1 MSKKIADFTLT
12 LGRGTKN
19 LWLKYHFL
27 VPPRLWKK
35 YIKFLWSILHQ
46 NGPAPFLNIFDVD
59 GYNKWI
65 KQNEKTE
72 ELEEK
77 LEYEPLISVLIPV
90 YNVKG
95 EYLRECIESVLKQS
109 YSNFEI
115 CIVDDA
121 SSKKETLAV
130 LKEYEKN
137 EKIRIK
143 YRKKNGHI
151 SRSSND
157 ALEMAKGEFVALL
170 DNDDLLA
177 KNALYEVVKVLN
189 KNKKLDFIYSDEDKI
204 NLDGKRC
211 EPNFK
216 PDFSPDTLLS
226 MNYICHLSV
235 IRTSLVRKV
244 GGFTVGME
252 GAQDY
257 DLFLRLVE
265 NTKKIYHIHKVLYH
279 WRMIP
284 GSTSLEIEN
293 KQYADDNGIKA
304 IEAALKRRGL
314 EGHVERDTMTQF
326 YKVSYKPK
334 NEPMVS
340 ILIPTKDHAK
350 VTEVCLRT
358 LFEKTT
364 YKNYEVILIDN
375 GSKEKSTLDL
385 FEEYKNK
392 YKNFRVLREDIEF
405 NYSKLNNL
413 AAKEAKGE
421 YLVLLNND
429 TEIITPEWL
438 EYMVG
443 YAALPHV
450 GAVGAKLFYPDGTLQ
465 HGGVILGIGGGVA
478 SHAFL
483 NASKDDVGLYGRLRV
498 PYDYSAVTAACLCVS
513 KKKFEEVGGLEE
525 DLKVAYN
532 DVDFNLKLLMKG
544 YYNVFLPMVEL
555 FHYESKSRGSDMAS
569 GNYQRFMSESDYMWT
584 KWGDVLEND
593 RFYNK
598 NFTKKGWFALDREL
612 DEEDNIEKYKFKKE
626 KKEKTVLFVVESR
639 ETAQYRYRVKNVME
653 SIEKYTKWGA
663 GIVLGN
669 EVNDTH
675 LVNVDL
681 VVILRQTAKN
691 SRIPE
696 FINKAHKRGLKVVFD
711 LDDLVFDYKDLPKI
725 LKGIRSVDVF
735 YWAGF
740 IWGARRIA
748 KKVDGFITTNDF
760 LAKRL
765 KKSFERP
772 VKVIPNSLDDAQ
784 IEVADKCIKDK
795 DHEGFVIGYFSG
807 SPTHVR
813 DLRMIEP
820 EIFKFLDQHEDAK
833 LKIVGFMEPSS
844 KMKKRIKNGQVE
856 ILKFMDYLGQM
867 EMMSKVDV
875 NIAPLVIS
883 EFTNCKSE
891 LKFFEAAAV
900 ETVTIASPIYTFKK
914 AISDGETGFLAKPGE
929 WYDKLEYIY
938 NNPKE
943 NQKIAKAARKYAL
956 ENYHGKKFVK
966 EVEEAYK
973 AFMI

>member
-1 MSKKIADFTLT
+1 MKKLKS
-12 LGRGTKN
+12 LGITIVRGAKN
-19 LWLKYHFL
+19 AWTKYHFL
-27 VPPRLWKK
+27 IPPRLWKN
-35 YIKFLWSILHQ
+35 YLKFVWSIIRAKKITDFWFPYD
-46 NGPAPFLNIFDVD
+46 GE
-59 GYNKWI
+59 GYNEWLKL
-65 KQNEKTE
+65 NEKPTKI
-72 ELEEK
+72 EK
-77 LEYEPLISVLIPV
+77 LEYNPLISILIPV

-109 YSNFEI
+109 YENFEI

-121 SSKKETLAV
+121 SSDKETLAA

-143 YRKKNGHI
+143 HRKKNGHI
-151 SRSSND
+151 SRASND

-189 KNKKLDFIYSDEDKI
+189 ENKKLDFIYSDEDKI
-204 NLDGKRC
+204 NLDGDRC
-211 EPNFK
+211 EPHFK

-244 GGFTVGME
+244 GGFTVGLE

-314 EGHVERDTMTQF
+314 DGRVEKDTMTQF
-326 YKVSYKPK
+326 YKVSYKFK
-334 NEPMVS
+334 KEPMVS

-364 YKNYEVILIDN
+364 YKNFEVILIDN
-375 GSKEKSTLDL
+375 GSKEKSALEL
-385 FEEYKNK
+385 FDEYKKK

-405 NYSKLNNL
+405 NYSRLNNL

-450 GAVGAKLFYPDGTLQ
+450 GAVGAKLYYPDGSVQ
-465 HGGVILGIGGGVA
+465 HAGVVLGMGGGVA
-478 SHAFL
+478 AHAFL
-483 NASKDDVGLYGRLRV
+483 NASKNDVGIYARLRV

-532 DVDFNLKLLMKG
+532 DMDFNLKLLKKG
-544 YYNVFLPMVEL
+544 YYNVFVPMAEL

-569 GNYQRFMSESDYMWT
+569 GNYQRFMSESDYMWK
-584 KWGDVLEND
+584 KWGDMLEND

-598 NFTKKGWFALDREL
+598 NFTKRGWFVMDKEPQKQNAS
-612 DEEDNIEKYKFKKE
+612 NKKWKKE
-626 KKEKTVLFVVESR
+626 NKEKTILFVVEDDLS
-639 ETAQYRYRVKNVME
+639 AQYRYRVNNVME
-653 SIEKYTKWGA
+653 AIGEYTNWGA
-663 GIVLGN
+663 EAVFSGEL
-669 EVNDTH
+669 NDTY
-675 LVNVDL
+675 LINVDL
-681 VVILRQTAKN
+681 VVILRQTAK
-691 SRIPE
+691 RGPILD
-696 FINKAHKRGLKVVFD
+696 FIKKAHKRGLKVVFD
-711 LDDLVFDYKDLPKI
+711 LDDLVFDYRDLPKI
-725 LKGIRSVDVF
+725 LRGIHSFDVV
-735 YWAGF
+735 YWTGF

-765 KKSFERP
+765 KRSFNRP

-784 IEVADKCIKDK
+784 VEAADECIKDK
-795 DHEGFVIGYFSG
+795 EHKGFVIGYFSG

-820 EIFKFLDQHEDAK
+820 EIFKFLDEHKDAK

-844 KMKKRIKNGQVE
+844 EMKKRIKNGQVE
-856 ILKFMDYLGQM
+856 ILKFMNYLGQM
-867 EMMSKVDV
+867 EMMSKIDV

-891 LKFFEAAAV
+891 LKFFEAAVV
-900 ETVTIASPIYTFKK
+900 ETTTIASPIYTFKK
-914 AISDGETGFLAKPGE
+914 AISDGKTGFLAKPGE
-929 WYDKLEYIY
+929 WYDKLEYLY
-938 NNPKE
+938 SNPSE

-956 ENYHGKKFVK
+956 ENYHGKKFAK
-966 EVEEAYK
+966 EVEEAYNFFFHK
-973 AFMI
+973 